1 MKLNIIRAILI
12 IALITTFITIFG
24 FSNQN
29 SETSGGISQKV
40 TEYVTKYIP
49 SIQEMEEI
57 EKEEVIDKIETA
69 IRKLAHFSIY
79 TLVGILLMSL
89 MSTYKIKQIDK
100 ISISLIVGIIY
111 AISDEIH
118 QAFIPGRGP
127 QLADVILDSMGVLT
141 GIVLIIL
148 VLEIVRK
155 FVNNKYKT

>member
-1 MKLNIIRAILI
+1 
-12 IALITTFITIFG
+12 
-24 FSNQN
+24 
-29 SETSGGISQKV
+29 
-40 TEYVTKYIP
+40 
-49 SIQEMEEI
+49 
-57 EKEEVIDKIETA
+57 
-69 IRKLAHFSIY
+69 
-79 TLVGILLMSL
+79 MSL